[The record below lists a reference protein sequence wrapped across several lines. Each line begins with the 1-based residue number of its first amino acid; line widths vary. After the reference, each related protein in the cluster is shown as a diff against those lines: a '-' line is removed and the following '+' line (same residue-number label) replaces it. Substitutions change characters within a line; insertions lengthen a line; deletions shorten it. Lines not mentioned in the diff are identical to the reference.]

1 MRKEHN
7 LHMPPVKGKLTR
19 SSHARMHQGPTKV
32 EKALVTGTSSIRWV
46 GQTGG
51 TLISGVK

>member
-1 MRKEHN
+1 
-7 LHMPPVKGKLTR
+7 MPPVKGKLPR
-19 SSHARMHQGPTKV
+19 SPHARMPQGPTKV

-46 GQTGG
+46 GQTVG

>member
-7 LHMPPVKGKLTR
+7 LHMPPVKGKLTQ

-32 EKALVTGTSSIRWV
+32 AKALVTGTSSIRWV
-46 GQTGG
+46 GQTVG
-51 TLISGVK
+51 TLISGLK